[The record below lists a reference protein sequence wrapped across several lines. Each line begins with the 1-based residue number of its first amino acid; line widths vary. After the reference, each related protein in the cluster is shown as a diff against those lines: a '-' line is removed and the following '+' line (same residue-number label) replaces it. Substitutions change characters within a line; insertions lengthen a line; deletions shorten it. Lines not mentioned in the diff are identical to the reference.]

1 MSDCSRRSFLIAAGA
16 AAQAATG
23 LVYAAGEEHSLKTV
37 GVELYTVR
45 SLLPQKA
52 VDTLQEL
59 ERIGYREAEMSSAN
73 LDAMWAAFQQT
84 KIKPVAMHVDTAL
97 FGPEKSTEFGALTA
111 DAKRHGVEYLVYPY
125 VAPNK
130 RSGLEGMRKL
140 AQTLNSAGERCKA
153 AGLEF
158 CYHNHAFEFEPMEGS
173 TPLHVLMDETHKE
186 LVGLEMDVFWVS
198 VGGNDPVELLKKYSG
213 RVPLMHLKDKP
224 AGLPVQYNE
233 SMAKTDYKEVGGGTL
248 DFAAILR
255 TASGV
260 GVKHYFVEQ
269 DQTPGDPLASLRQSF
284 DYLRR
289 LKF

>member
-1 MSDCSRRSFLIAAGA
+1 MTNCSRRHFLIAAGA
-16 AAQAATG
+16 AASSLAHAA
-23 LVYAAGEEHSLKTV
+23 EEHSLKTI

-45 SLLPQKA
+45 NLLPQKA
-52 VDTLQEL
+52 VETLQEL
-59 ERIGYREAEMSSAN
+59 ERIGYREADMSSAN

-84 KIKPVAMHVDTAL
+84 KVKPVAIHVDMSL
-97 FGPEKSTEFGALTA
+97 FAAEKSSEFGTLIA

-130 RSGLEGMRKL
+130 RSGLDGMRKL
-140 AQTLNSAGERCKA
+140 AQVLNTAGERCRG
-153 AGLEF
+153 AGVEL
-158 CYHNHAFEFEPMEGS
+158 CYHNHAFEFEPIEGT
-173 TPLHVLMDETHKE
+173 TPLAVLMQETRKE
-186 LVGLEMDVFWVS
+186 LVNLELDVFWAS

-213 RVPLMHLKDKP
+213 RVSMLHLKDRP
-224 AGLPVQYNE
+224 GGLPVQYNE
-233 SMAKTDYKEVGGGTL
+233 SVAKTDFKEVGGGTL

-255 TASGV
+255 AASTV

-269 DQTPGDPLASLRQSF
+269 DQTPGDPVASLRQSY